1 MAPIYQTLQVR
12 VARIEQATPLIKRF
26 TLEPLDGAALPA
38 FTGGSHII
46 VQMRDGARQF
56 SNAYSLMSD
65 PGDLSR
71 YQIGVRREEPS
82 KGGSAF
88 MHDKVAEGDVLAI
101 TTPNNLFAL
110 RSEAGRHVLIAGG
123 IGITPFVSQM
133 HDLRRSGGDY
143 ELHYAFRSPE
153 HGAFCDELQA
163 MAQAGGSGRLRCYAD
178 SLGQQLDIAGLLRGL
193 APQAHVYVCGPAGLI
208 DAVCNTAQ
216 AVGLVPERVHW
227 EQFAAPELK
236 DGSGFTVVLAKSG
249 QTVEVGADE
258 SILKAIER
266 DTSVAVECLCR
277 EGVCGTCETRILEG
291 EAEHLDQYLSDQEKA
306 AQRTMMICVS
316 RARGGR
322 LVLDL

>member
-1 MAPIYQTLQVR
+1 MAQAYQTIQVR
-12 VARIEQATPLIKRF
+12 VVRTEQATPLIKRF
-26 TLEPLDGAALPA
+26 TLESLDGAALPA

-46 VQMRDGARQF
+46 VQMRDGAQQF

-65 PGDLSR
+65 PGDLSC
-71 YQIGVRREEPS
+71 YQIGVRREDPS

-88 MHDKVAEGDVLAI
+88 MHDKVTAGDVLSI

-110 RSEAGRHVLIAGG
+110 RTEAARHVLIAGG

-133 HDLRRSGGDY
+133 HDLHRSGGSY

-153 HGAFCDELQA
+153 HAAFRDELQA
-163 MAQAGGSGRLRCYAD
+163 MAQDGTGTVQCYAD

-208 DAVCNTAQ
+208 NAVRSTTET
-216 AVGLVPERVHW
+216 VGLAPERVHW

-249 QTVEVGADE
+249 HTVEVGADE

-266 DTSVAVECLCR
+266 ETSVAVECLCR
-277 EGVCGTCETRILEG
+277 EGVCGTCETNILEG
-291 EAEHLDQYLSDQEKA
+291 EAEHLDQYLSDKEKA

-316 RARGGR
+316 RARAGK